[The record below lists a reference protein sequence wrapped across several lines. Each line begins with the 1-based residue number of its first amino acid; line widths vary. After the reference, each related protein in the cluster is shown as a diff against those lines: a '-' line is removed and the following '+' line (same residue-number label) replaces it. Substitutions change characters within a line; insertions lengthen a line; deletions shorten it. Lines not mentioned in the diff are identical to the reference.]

1 MELDKNVAEEVKEL
15 SLYLKKKG
23 ISVTDS
29 VIVTTAIKLA
39 RQLGAGDWTFVC
51 ELKERRNGNKNMG
64 QRR

>member
-51 ELKERRNGNKNMG
+51 QLKKTR
-64 QRR
+64 